1 MRFLVEEEGG
11 MVTIYKRVAVS
22 GLRVSKGDVIVHA
35 KFLRVENREKAV
47 DIPTFQQFIESENMV
62 MKVAV

>member
-1 MRFLVEEEGG
+1 

-62 MKVAV
+62 MKVAA